1 MSADSGQRDPVL
13 VAGNEHID
21 ATLSNESPPW
31 GVLAFM
37 ENEIHCREDLNQ
49 MGLDAV
55 FYATTF
61 IPALLSV
68 VFLNAH
74 EVMDSVL
81 AAAIPMKVLSGI
93 SGLQFGRD
101 GLDWKK
107 EGGASTRKKRGRKK

>member
-68 VFLNAH
+68 VFL
-74 EVMDSVL
+74 V
-81 AAAIPMKVLSGI
+81 I
-93 SGLQFGRD
+93 SIFMYLFI
-101 GLDWKK
+101 
-107 EGGASTRKKRGRKK
+107 KRRYLPVIDVA